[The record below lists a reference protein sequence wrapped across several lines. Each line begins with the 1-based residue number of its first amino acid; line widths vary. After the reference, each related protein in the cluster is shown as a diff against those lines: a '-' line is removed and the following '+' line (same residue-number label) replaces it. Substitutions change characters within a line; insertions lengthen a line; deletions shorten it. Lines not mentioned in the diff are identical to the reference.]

1 MKGLLNHIAQAPE
14 LIGTLLLAYE
24 WPTVPIED
32 SRALV
37 RYTLFNSQL
46 LTSQLLKL
54 STSQIVR
61 K

>member
-14 LIGTLLLAYE
+14 LIGT
-24 WPTVPIED
+24 TVPIED
-32 SRALV
+32 SRELV

-46 LTSQLLKL
+46 LTSQLIKL
-54 STSQIVR
+54 STSKLLR

>member
-1 MKGLLNHIAQAPE
+1 VKGLLNHIAQAPE

-24 WPTVPIED
+24 WPTVPIEN

-46 LTSQLLKL
+46 LTSQLFKL
-54 STSQIVR
+54 STS
-61 K
+61 